1 MPPPTKTKSSRD
13 WRVAIAEA
21 DVDERALR
29 SACRRRVFARG
40 EVVFH
45 EGDPAGSI
53 HLLEA
58 GHVAVRLTTPLGDV
72 AIVDVLH
79 PGDTFGEQALI
90 HGSGERSATVVAIS
104 AIETMSIDA
113 ATFARLFGE
122 ASLHR
127 FLIELLGRRLNATNR
142 QLVEARYVG
151 ADQRVARCLGR
162 LTDQFADGS
171 DGAIPLTQA
180 DIASMT
186 GVTRSTANRMLRTLE
201 RNGVI
206 EISRSRIRVLDRPAL
221 DRRSGV
227 A

>member
-1 MPPPTKTKSSRD
+1 VPRPLTTTSSRD
-13 WRVAIAEA
+13 WRLACAEA
-21 DVDERALR
+21 GVGERALR
-29 SACRRRVFARG
+29 SACRRRSFARG

-45 EGDPAGSI
+45 EGDPAGSV
-53 HLLEA
+53 HLLET
-58 GHVAVRLTTPLGDV
+58 GHVAVKLTTPLGDV

-79 PGDTFGEQALI
+79 AGDTFGEQALI
-90 HGSGERSATVVAIS
+90 HGSGNRSATVVAIS

-113 ATFARLFGE
+113 STFTRLFGE

-127 FLIELLGRRLNATNR
+127 FLIELLGRRLGATNH
-142 QLVEARYVG
+142 QLLEARYVR
-151 ADQRVARCLGR
+151 AEPRVARCLAR
-162 LTDQFADGS
+162 LADQFTAERDS
-171 DGAIPLTQA
+171 AIPLTQA

-206 EISRSRIRVLDRPAL
+206 EIARSRIRVLDRPAL
-221 DRRSGV
+221 DRRTGV